1 MARSL
6 RFTAF
11 EFDPS
16 KYDAMLLDVNNL
28 DNDSLAGISGLSSA
42 RAVRTLENRMMVM
55 SIYNSIQELDA
66 AADAHR
72 SIFAGIGQYMTGQPL
87 VRSGEIVG
95 VAAGMTWG
103 PNR

>member
-42 RAVRTLENRMMVM
+42 RAVRTLENRM
-55 SIYNSIQELDA
+55 
-66 AADAHR
+66 R
-72 SIFAGIGQYMTGQPL
+72 TRTGQSL
-87 VRSGEIVG
+87 LASVN
-95 VAAGMTWG
+95 T
-103 PNR
+103 